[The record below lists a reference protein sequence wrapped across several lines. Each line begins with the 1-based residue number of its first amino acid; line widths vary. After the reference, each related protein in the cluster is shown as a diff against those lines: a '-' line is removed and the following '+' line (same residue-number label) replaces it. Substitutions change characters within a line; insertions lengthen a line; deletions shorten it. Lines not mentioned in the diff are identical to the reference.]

1 MIVIIYL
8 NFLNVLEDV
17 MLMLLEMWFD
27 VDMFFMKYRC
37 IIFLIWFFIFNIV
50 YCFRKELLI

>member
-50 YCFRKELLI
+50 YCIRK